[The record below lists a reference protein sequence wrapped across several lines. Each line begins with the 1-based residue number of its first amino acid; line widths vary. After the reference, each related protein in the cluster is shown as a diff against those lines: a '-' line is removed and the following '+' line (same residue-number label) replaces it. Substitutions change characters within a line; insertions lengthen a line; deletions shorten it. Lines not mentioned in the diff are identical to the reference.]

1 MPAACIRASYPPP
14 SAASP
19 YPKRVPAAGDPTLR
33 GAPMIRA
40 SARSRLSALFEEPA
54 ARFLAGLGVSAD
66 AITLGGLL
74 VAGVS
79 AYLVSVGLLLAGG
92 LTLLGSGTFD
102 LLDGAVARQ
111 TGKVTKFGGL
121 LDSVADRV
129 AESGL
134 LLGVLVFYIDQS
146 YAVGI
151 VLAYVALAVSF
162 LVSYVR
168 ARAEGLGVSFKGGVM
183 TRAERVASLA
193 VGLIVAQWWLPALA
207 IVLGVVAGLG
217 LVTSVHRVLYSR
229 RSL

>member
-1 MPAACIRASYPPP
+1 
-14 SAASP
+14 
-19 YPKRVPAAGDPTLR
+19 
-33 GAPMIRA
+33 MIRA

-54 ARFLAGLGVSAD
+54 ARLFAGLGVSAD

-92 LTLLGSGTFD
+92 LTLLGSGIFD